1 MVGPAGSTRFATML
15 QFFLGSLSFL
25 FHPIKRTFSDLQ
37 THLFQPITS
46 KYQTLILSTTYKI

>member
-1 MVGPAGSTRFATML
+1 MVGSPFATML

-25 FHPIKRTFSDLQ
+25 FHPIKRTFGDLQ

-46 KYQTLILSTTYKI
+46 KYQSLTLSTTYKI